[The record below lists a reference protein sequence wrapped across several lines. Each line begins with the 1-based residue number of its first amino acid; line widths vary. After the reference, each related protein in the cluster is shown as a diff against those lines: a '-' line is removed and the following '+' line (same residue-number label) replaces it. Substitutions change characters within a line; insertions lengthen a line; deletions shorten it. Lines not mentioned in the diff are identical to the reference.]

1 MTEPTDDARAT
12 FDRVM
17 AQPVAAD
24 LWELQRALL
33 IIGGEQALRARA
45 VTREFHACLR
55 SLESKAA
62 SRTASRWGAALGTAA
77 VGSVSLPELLGRQGS
92 ALERLLE
99 SGLPAV
105 LEIGAAMRSA
115 QAWEIEARL
124 IYDEIAWFLYDELW
138 NVSATAQPGLTPTER
153 RDQID
158 MVVGPLLDP
167 QVPDTDRATLV
178 VNVFGAVLAAR
189 MIPLLELE
197 R

>member
-1 MTEPTDDARAT
+1 MTEPMEDARTT
-12 FDRVM
+12 FDRIR

-33 IIGGEQALRARA
+33 IIGGEEATRARA

-92 ALERLLE
+92 ALQRLLE

-105 LEIGAAMRSA
+105 LEIGAAVRSA

-124 IYDEIAWFLYDELW
+124 VYDEIAWFLYDELW
-138 NVSATAQPGLTPTER
+138 DVSAAQPGLAPTER

-158 MVVGPLLDP
+158 LVVGPLLDP
-167 QVPDTDRATLV
+167 AVPDTDRATLV
-178 VNVFGAVLAAR
+178 VNVFGTVLAAR
-189 MIPLLELE
+189 MLPLLETNG
-197 R
+197 